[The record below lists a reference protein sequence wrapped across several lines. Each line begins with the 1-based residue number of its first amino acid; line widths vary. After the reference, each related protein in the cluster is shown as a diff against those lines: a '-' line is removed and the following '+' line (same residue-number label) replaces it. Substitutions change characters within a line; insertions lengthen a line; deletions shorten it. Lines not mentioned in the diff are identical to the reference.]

1 MARGGQRDGAGRKST
16 WSSGCKFEQTKLIRV
31 PSSISDKILEIAHK
45 LDSGETIDLE
55 TKSINEIE
63 TKSVEQ
69 LELITIQDKSYL
81 QSELIEKGKQI
92 IYDETQVRT
101 KDRASVRKYFS
112 LLLDVDRELFK

>member
-16 WSSGCKFEQTKLIRV
+16 WLSGCKFEQTKLIRV
-31 PSSISDKILEIAHK
+31 PSAIADKVLEIAHK

-55 TKSINEIE
+55 TKSLNEIE
-63 TKSVEQ
+63 TKLIEQ

-92 IYDETQVRT
+92 VYDVTQVRI
-101 KDRASVRKYFS
+101 KDRSAVRKYFS

>member
-16 WSSGCKFEQTKLIRV
+16 WASGCGFEETKLIRV
-31 PSSISDKILEIAHK
+31 PIAISDKVLEFAHK
-45 LDSGETIDLE
+45 LDSGATIDLE
-55 TKSINEIE
+55 TKSLNQIE
-63 TKSVEQ
+63 AKSIEQ

-92 IYDETQVRT
+92 VYDETQVRS
-101 KDRASVRKYFS
+101 KDRGTVRKYFS